1 MVCVGESFR
10 FLGIGLRGGRCP
22 AALRR
27 KVVLRRIDGNPVQ
40 PRVERRLAAELRQR
54 TIRLDERILGHILD
68 LGGIP
73 HEARDQ
79 PNDLAVVFGDQ
90 EFERRLV
97 AFLYALDQSLI
108 DFFFTHLTNP
118 LTRDATRSVIV
129 AFRRRPLVTVGNQA
143 AVMPA
148 PPCPRYA
155 PARIAR

>member
-10 FLGIGLRGGRCP
+10 FLRIGLGRGRCA

-40 PRVERRLAAELRQR
+40 PRVERRFAAKLRQR
-54 TIRLDERILGHILD
+54 TVRLDERVLGYILD

-90 EFERRLV
+90 EFERCLV
-97 AFLYALDQSLI
+97 ALLYALDQNLI
-108 DFFFTHLTNP
+108 NFFFTHLTNP
-118 LTRDATRSVIV
+118 LTRDATWSAIV
-129 AFRRRPLVTVGNQA
+129 AFPHRPLVTVGNRA

-148 PPCPRYA
+148 PPRPRFS
-155 PARIAR
+155 PARTAR